1 MMMNPDIHIMLSH
14 LIITLC
20 LVAGRISEFL
30 VNISPV
36 KRTTQG
42 TGIIRVDLSIS
53 PGNKPSNSMYKDK
66 APVLSPN
73 IVASMP
79 GYPIDVV
86 LNTLLSKGQRYR
98 KLTNIVR
105 IASKKRNM
113 N

>member
-1 MMMNPDIHIMLSH
+1 
-14 LIITLC
+14 
-20 LVAGRISEFL
+20 
-30 VNISPV
+30 
-36 KRTTQG
+36 
-42 TGIIRVDLSIS
+42 
-53 PGNKPSNSMYKDK
+53 MYKDK

-73 IVASMP
+73 IVANMP